1 MDVKYDAIII
11 GLGPVGSFM
20 ALKLEKYG
28 LKVLAIDKE
37 KDIYPLPRAVSISD
51 QGMRMHQS
59 LDLEN
64 IYYENSDAPGGAGF
78 VDENLKFI
86 GEPMTMKGLNTPNGW
101 PPMRFF
107 HQPFTDREIR
117 NKLLNSSCDILI
129 EHELIQINESNK
141 SSCSIKNLKT
151 NETIDYEF
159 KYLIGADGANSK
171 IRELKN
177 IKQEDLNY
185 DRDWIIIDIELLT
198 EKELGE
204 FAIQICDPKRIGTF
218 IPTHSPFKRWEF
230 EIHDDDNVEE
240 FSSDKNINKLLSPWL
255 KPEEY
260 KILRKAIYQFHSV
273 LAEEFQKD
281 NCFLIGDS
289 AHQNPPFMG
298 EGMMTGCRDAENLA
312 WKINMDFK
320 YKLPNLLKNY
330 QIERKEHARYIVENS
345 LGIGLLMEAY
355 AHTKNK
361 DDVPAELVAKG
372 YGSFIIPP
380 LDEGIFYEGKSDS
393 ESMSGQLFPQPVK
406 IDEGEITERCD
417 FLLGDY
423 FSIVSKKD
431 IVLSEDEKKFLS
443 SINSKILILDSELV
457 DSNMWMSTMIQ
468 EDKVYIVRPDKYIFG
483 STNENITLSNLI
495 EDLKTRIGFN
505 N

>member
-107 HQPFTDREIR
+107 HQPYTDREIR
-117 NKLLNSSCDILI
+117 NKLLNSSCDILV
-129 EHELIQINESNK
+129 EHELIQINDSNK

-151 NETIDYEF
+151 NKTNDYKF

>member
-64 IYYENSDAPGGAGF
+64 IYYKNSDAPGGAGF
-78 VDENLKFI
+78 VDENLEFI

-107 HQPFTDREIR
+107 HQPYTDREIR
-117 NKLLNSSCDILI
+117 NKLLNSSCDILV
-129 EHELIQINESNK
+129 EHELLEINDSNE
-141 SSCSIKNLKT
+141 SSCSIKNLIT

-171 IRELKN
+171 VRELKN

-198 EKELGE
+198 EKDLGE

-255 KPEEY
+255 KPKEY

-330 QIERKEHARYIVENS
+330 QVERKEHARYIVENS

-380 LDEGIFYEGKSDS
+380 LDEGIFYEGKSNS

-406 IDEGEITERCD
+406 IDDGEVIERCD
-417 FLLGDY
+417 FVLGD
-423 FSIVSKKD
+423 FFAIVSRKD
-431 IVLSEDEKKFLS
+431 FVLSEDEKKFLS

-457 DSNMWMSTMIQ
+457 DSNMWMSTMVQ

-483 STNENITLSNLI
+483 STNENISLSNLI

>member
-1 MDVKYDAIII
+1 MDVKYDAIVV

-59 LDLEN
+59 LDLEK
-64 IYYENSDAPGGAGF
+64 IYYKNSDTPGGAGF
-78 VDENLKFI
+78 VDENLEFI
-86 GEPMTMKGLNTPNGW
+86 GEPLTMKGLNTPNGW

-107 HQPFTDREIR
+107 HQPYTDKEIR
-117 NKLLNSSCDILI
+117 NKLLNSNCDILV
-129 EHELIQINESNK
+129 EHELLEINDLNG
-141 SSCSIKNLKT
+141 SSCSIKNLNT
-151 NETIDYEF
+151 SETTIYEF

-171 IRELKN
+171 VRELKN

-204 FAIQICDPKRIGTF
+204 FAIQICDPKRIGTY

-230 EIHDDDNVEE
+230 EIYDDDDIEE
-240 FSSDKNINKLLSPWL
+240 FSSDKNINELLSPWL
-255 KPEEY
+255 EPKEY

-320 YKLPNLLKNY
+320 YKLPNLLENY
-330 QIERKEHARYIVENS
+330 QVERKEHARYIVENS

-380 LDEGIFYEGKSDS
+380 LDEGIFYEGKSNP

-406 IDEGEITERCD
+406 IDDGEVIERCD

-423 FSIVSKKD
+423 FAIVSRKD
-431 IVLSEDEKKFLS
+431 FVLSEDEKKFLS

-457 DSNMWMSTMIQ
+457 DSNMWMSTMVQ

-483 STNENITLSNLI
+483 STNENIALSNLI

>member
-64 IYYENSDAPGGAGF
+64 IYYKNSDAPGGAGF
-78 VDENLKFI
+78 VDENLEFI

-107 HQPFTDREIR
+107 HQPYTDREIR
-117 NKLLNSSCDILI
+117 NKLLNSSCDILV
-129 EHELIQINESNK
+129 EHELIQINDSNK

-151 NETIDYEF
+151 NKTIDYEF

-240 FSSDKNINKLLSPWL
+240 FSSDKNINKLLLPWL

-431 IVLSEDEKKFLS
+431 IVLSDNEKKFLS
-443 SINSKILILDSELV
+443 SNNSKILILESELV
-457 DSNMWMSTMIQ
+457 DSNMWMSTMVQ

-483 STNENITLSNLI
+483 STNENVSLSNLI

>member
-78 VDENLKFI
+78 VDENLEFI

-107 HQPFTDREIR
+107 HQPYTDREIR

-185 DRDWIIIDIELLT
+185 DRDWIIIDIEMLT

-204 FAIQICDPKRIGTF
+204 FAIQICDPERIGTY

-230 EIHDDDNVEE
+230 EIYDDDNVEE

-355 AHTKNK
+355 ALTKNK

-431 IVLSEDEKKFLS
+431 IVLSDNEKKFLS

-457 DSNMWMSTMIQ
+457 DSNMWMSTMVQ